1 MSDREHCG
9 DHVEV
14 FAGIVRVETKLEDAR
29 EDVRDLKTEVAKNT
43 AQMTKLAKAVW
54 ILVGAIGIIGGGT
67 GGITAVRSLAQSSQ
81 STTSEVHHDHID
93 EDKVHRIADARDRSL
108 SLRAGGTGSG
118 SVGDDPGDDSD
129 DSPL

>member
-1 MSDREHCG
+1 MPAKHCE

-67 GGITAVRSLAQSSQ
+67 GGITAVRSLAQPSQ
-81 STTSEVHHDHID
+81 PTTSEVHHDHID
-93 EDKVHRIADARDRSL
+93 EDKAHRIADARDRSL
-108 SLRAGGTGSG
+108 SLRAGGTGADT
-118 SVGDDPGDDSD
+118 VGDDSGDDSD